1 MREEQVLLVGVGEEA
16 YPSALPVVGQ
26 GRQRG
31 APPFWALQ
39 GGRGPTSLQPTTPL
53 QGRRMAG
60 CGSTAA

>member
-16 YPSALPVVGQ
+16 CPSALPGVGQ
-26 GRQRG
+26 GRQGG